1 MKKVTDFLRPNILIV
16 LGALLFLYYL
26 NYLSYEGSALAIG
39 IIAVVLSAYYLA
51 IGIVGV
57 LLSNK
62 LNQLVKKI
70 FEVVSV
76 SLFGAFMFTVTLI
89 LIINAAKIE
98 DFLGPTG
105 WIIGILT
112 MVASI
117 ALIGVYALARFLNK
131 EIFVRLAY
139 LFSAIFALVLLLNV
153 LFDISGNSI
162 VLGSLDILLVA
173 IYASFTF
180 YLFNS
185 LVKSESAAE

>member
-1 MKKVTDFLRPNILIV
+1 MKKVTEFLRPNILIV

-26 NYLSYEGSALAIG
+26 NYLSYEGAALAIG
-39 IIAVVLSAYYLA
+39 IIAVILSAYYLA

-112 MVASI
+112 MVASL

-185 LVKSESAAE
+185 LVKPESAAE

>member
-1 MKKVTDFLRPNILIV
+1 MKRVTDFLRPNILIV

-117 ALIGVYALARFLNK
+117 ALIGVYVLARFLNK
-131 EIFVRLAY
+131 EFFVRLAY

>member
-185 LVKSESAAE
+185 LVKPESAAE

>member
-39 IIAVVLSAYYLA
+39 IFAVVLSAYYLA

-105 WIIGILT
+105 WIVGILT
-112 MVASI
+112 MVASL
-117 ALIGVYALARFLNK
+117 ALIGAYALARFLNK
-131 EIFVRLAY
+131 DIFVRLAY

-162 VLGSLDILLVA
+162 VLGALDILLVA

-185 LVKSESAAE
+185 LVKPESAAE